1 MANKTNNNL
10 MTEIDKRLRAFI
22 NTPENFLDSI
32 ALVNVFHQYP
42 VWASDTPYAIE
53 VDGKKVIPVF
63 TDEKDLDAFKAT
75 QKSAQNQHWIHR
87 SSLEVLEEALIN
99 ELYGLVFN
107 LKKTGDFGNTTTFKS
122 QELVTF
128 INYFTTILNRLM
140 SENNQ
145 KAEKFEK
152 YYLIPSF
159 SMTKEENEKKFFPTM
174 KNPEGDIYI
183 PIFSNLESFS
193 RWYNHEKFGLR
204 FREAKGTVLTLKLAE
219 LEQLQSKEN
228 EIESSQ
234 GVVINPFDEEMELL
248 SWKQF
253 T

>member
-1 MANKTNNNL
+1 MA
-10 MTEIDKRLRAFI
+10 EIDKRLRAFI

-53 VDGKKVIPVF
+53 VDGKKVTPVF
-63 TDEKDLDAFKAT
+63 TDEKDLEAFKAI
-75 QKSAQNQHWIHR
+75 QESAQTKKWVHR
-87 SSLEVLEEALIN
+87 SGLEILEEALVN
-99 ELYGLVFN
+99 KLYGLVFN

-122 QELVTF
+122 QELVAF

-140 SENNQ
+140 SEDNQ
-145 KAEKFEK
+145 KAEKLEK

-159 SMTKEENEKKFFPTM
+159 SMTNKENEKKLFPTM
-174 KNPEGDIYI
+174 TNPDGDIYI
-183 PIFSNLESFS
+183 PVFSNLESFA

-204 FREAKGTVLTLKLAE
+204 FREAKGTVLALRLTE

-234 GVVINPFDEEMELL
+234 GIVINPFDEEMELL
-248 SWKQF
+248 SWEKF